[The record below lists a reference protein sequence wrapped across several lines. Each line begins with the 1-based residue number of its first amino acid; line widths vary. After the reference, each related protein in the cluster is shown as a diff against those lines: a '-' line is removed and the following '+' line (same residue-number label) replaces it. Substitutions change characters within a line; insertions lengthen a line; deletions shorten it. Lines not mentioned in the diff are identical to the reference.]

1 MKKRIVFV
9 AAIFAVVVTG
19 YLLLKVSGSVT
30 NKIIV
35 GIVARVLFIG
45 LYLNLIFIPID
56 NHGSGYLGM
65 ARCFNVH
72 RQHSC
77 LKRNCHISAQKYV
90 KDKTRCTSEKSYP

>member
-35 GIVARVLFIG
+35 GIVTRVLFIG
-45 LYLNLIFIPID
+45 LYLNLIL
-56 NHGSGYLGM
+56 YLLITTG
-65 ARCFNVH
+65 VV
-72 RQHSC
+72 
-77 LKRNCHISAQKYV
+77 I
-90 KDKTRCTSEKSYP
+90 